1 MKQIDDDRFDAMMR
15 EAIGPSVSPSEE
27 LNNKIIYEAAKMK
40 IGEGNTAKRSHAR
53 LGIVPIVLIVLLVAS
68 VGVSAGVI
76 VGKKIYSNGFV
87 ITEHAVSSGN
97 ESYVID
103 EAIANIDIEESA
115 SPAYSTEE
123 EYFDSYDEL
132 LEKTD
137 LGLEFSE
144 EYPLI
149 TPASCAVTTGPDVV
163 FYDTHASF
171 RYGRGKFESNVSF
184 AEGNIAEDA
193 AYSIAMHSTSNTRE
207 YEASTGQNYT
217 LVDDTYEDKVKT
229 YVIIEFG
236 DIDGYLT
243 FTDLTEDDIH
253 HILDTI
259 VIPEE

>member
-27 LNNKIIYEAAKMK
+27 LNNKIVYEAAKMK

-103 EAIANIDIEESA
+103 EAIANTDIEETA
-115 SPAYSTEE
+115 DPKYTTEDE
-123 EYFDSYDEL
+123 SFDSYEEL
-132 LEKTD
+132 LDKADYGIRFT
-137 LGLEFSE
+137 E
-144 EYPLI
+144 EYPLLH
-149 TPASCAVTTGPDVV
+149 TANYSVTKGPDIV
-163 FYDTHASF
+163 FFDSNASF
-171 RYGRGKFESNVSF
+171 RYARGKFEVFISV
-184 AEGNIAEDA
+184 AEGNIADDA
-193 AYSIAMHSTSNTRE
+193 AFSIAMHSTSNTRE
-207 YEASTGQNYT
+207 YQASTGQNYT
-217 LVDDTYEDKVKT
+217 LVDDTFEDKVKT

-236 DIDGYLT
+236 NMDGYLT
-243 FTDLTEDDIH
+243 FTDLTDDDIH
-253 HILDTI
+253 HVLDTVI
-259 VIPEE
+259 VPEG